1 MDLHP
6 CECAQPDRDRRA
18 GFRVPLRGPG
28 MTEGTDTAGMTEGT
42 GHGAAS
48 ARFKITLKD
57 LLSFLASGHADNGSA
72 G

>member
-1 MDLHP
+1 MKETGWMDLHP

-18 GFRVPLRGPG
+18 GFRVPLRGP
-28 MTEGTDTAGMTEGT
+28 GMTEGT